1 MDYTAQ
7 ALNVVWELASKMRI
21 DASAIRNAKTGAV
34 QWSKQPLT
42 QERLLVH
49 LADGP
54 ARGLCAIRAGEST
67 TRVALLDLDS
77 HKGETPWSEM
87 VAVAQRLIE
96 ALAARGLVA
105 HPWRSRGGRGIHLIM
120 VWDEP
125 QAAHAVRTLLTE
137 VLRECGL
144 KPGTHGVGAGE
155 VEVFPKQNRVP
166 PEGFGSMFILPGA
179 GASEPLL
186 PELDLEGFGGERHA
200 GLVGYRWETSAP
212 VPAAEGSG
220 AGPEEA
226 QAGPGAADETEEG
239 VEPGLDAEIATRALL
254 AVPNGAEDGIDRDAW
269 FSLLCAAREAGVDQ
283 EVVREWSK
291 AHPSYEHGGDEA
303 FDRTWNSIEVGKP
316 EGARPEVL
324 FRAAER
330 QGFRDHVAAD
340 FEDLGPPPGSG
351 AGDGPG
357 QNASGGGSTSSRPN
371 YTRDRLGRIEQTST
385 NMLLAL
391 RQPSECGCRLAFD
404 AFTDTTLFTEGPGVL
419 GHCLRPMQ
427 DEDYFTLRVNLE
439 QLGFKG
445 AVGPEMVKAAARA
458 VARENTFDSA
468 RQWIGSLV
476 WDGVPRIDEFMVRY
490 LRTEDSA
497 YARGVGRYLW
507 TALAGRA
514 LVPGCR
520 VGMSPVLV
528 GAQGVG
534 KTRAVEAIAPWPEAF
549 AELDLSHRDADL
561 ARSVRGKLVVE
572 LGELRGLRTKE
583 AEAIKGWMSRNTDE
597 WTPKYMEFAT
607 RLPRRFV
614 TIGTTN
620 EDDFLADAT
629 GERRWLPVH
638 VGKADVEAIERD
650 RAQLWAEGAAVF
662 AQHGVAWQG
671 AEELAP
677 AQHERFKSA
686 DPWEADVLSWLL
698 APVADPDGKIPAGI
712 RRGEQPVRLAALLG
726 QCLSMAAHI
735 QHAGH
740 TRRLAAVLRR
750 LGFEKRRESS
760 GAVKSL
766 WHAVPGG
773 RFDQAV
779 KAGEAGEAG
788 DF

>member
-1 MDYTAQ
+1 VDYTAQ
-7 ALNVVWELASKMRI
+7 ALNVIWELASKMRT
-21 DASAIRNAKTGAV
+21 DASAIRNVKTGAV

-49 LADGP
+49 LGDGP
-54 ARGLCAIRAGEST
+54 ARGLCPIRAGEST
-67 TRVALLDLDS
+67 TMVALLDLDS
-77 HKGETPWSEM
+77 HKGEVDWPQM
-87 VAVAQRLIE
+87 VEVGQRLIE

-105 HPWRSRGGRGIHLIM
+105 HPWRSRGGRGIHLIL
-120 VWDEP
+120 VWAEP
-125 QAAHAVRTLLTE
+125 QDARSVRALLAE
-137 VLRECGL
+137 VLRECSL
-144 KPGTHGVGAGE
+144 KPGTRGVAAGE
-155 VEVFPKQNRVP
+155 VEVFPKQNHVLAT
-166 PEGFGSMFILPGA
+166 GFGSMVILPGA

-186 PELDLEGFGGERHA
+186 AELDLEGYGGERHA
-200 GLVGYRWETSAP
+200 GLAGYEWTPSSLVRVAAP
-212 VPAAEGSG
+212 VEALEAPEPEGGGECGVDADLAAS
-220 AGPEEA
+220 
-226 QAGPGAADETEEG
+226 
-239 VEPGLDAEIATRALL
+239 ALL
-254 AVPNGAEDGIDRDAW
+254 AIPNGAESGLDRDGW
-269 FSLLCAAREAGVDQ
+269 FALLCAAKEAGVDP
-283 EVVREWSK
+283 ETAREWSR
-291 AHPSYEHGGDEA
+291 AHPSWANGGDEA

-316 EGARPEVL
+316 DGARVEVL
-324 FRAAER
+324 LRAAER
-330 QGFRDHVAAD
+330 HGFRDHVAAD
-340 FEDLGPPPGSG
+340 FEDLGPPGGYPG
-351 AGDGPG
+351 GPD
-357 QNASGGGSTSSRPN
+357 QPNTSGGGGGISRPN
-371 YTRDRLGRIEQTST
+371 YTRDRLGRIEQTSV

-391 RQPSECGCRLAFD
+391 RRPGECGCRLAFD
-404 AFTDTTLFTEGPGVL
+404 AFTDTTLFTEAPGVL

-468 RQWIGSLV
+468 RQWVEGLV

-507 TALAGRA
+507 TALAARA
-514 LVPGCR
+514 LSPGCR
-520 VGMSPVLV
+520 VDMTPVLV
-528 GAQGVG
+528 GGQGVG

-549 AELDLSHRDADL
+549 VELDLSHRDADL

-572 LGELRGLRTKE
+572 LGELRGLRTKD
-583 AEAIKGWMSRNTDE
+583 AEAIKGWMSRLVDE

-620 EDDFLADAT
+620 EDDFLADST
-629 GERRWLPVH
+629 GERRWLPIH
-638 VGKADVEAIERD
+638 VGKVDVEAIERD
-650 RAQLWAEGAAVF
+650 RAQLWAEGVAVYR
-662 AQHGVAWQG
+662 QYGVSWQS

-677 AQHERFKSA
+677 AQHEAFKA
-686 DPWEADVLSWLL
+686 VDPWEAKALSWLL

-712 RRGEQPVRLAALLG
+712 RRGEQPVHLAALLG
-726 QCLSMAAHI
+726 QCLGMAAHI

-750 LGFEKRRESS
+750 LGFEKKRDPSRK
-760 GAVKSL
+760 VKSL
-766 WHAVPGG
+766 WHALPEGP
-773 RFDQAV
+773 FIQAV
-779 KAGEAGEAG
+779 KAGEEGEEG